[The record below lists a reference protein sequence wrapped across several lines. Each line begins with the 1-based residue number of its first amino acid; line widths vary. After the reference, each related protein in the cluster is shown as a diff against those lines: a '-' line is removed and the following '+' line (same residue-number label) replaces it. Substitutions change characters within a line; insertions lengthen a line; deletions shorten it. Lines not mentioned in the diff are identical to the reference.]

1 MFGSNQLGE
10 GAVPIYETIKPGT
23 PAGKRTIE
31 RLITLRTGL
40 DDQVPARGKE
50 LLLLATWN
58 IREFDSNSY
67 GARLD
72 ESIYYIAEIVSR
84 FDIVAVTEVRSNLV
98 ALHRLMDVLGPS
110 WDYIVTDETKGT
122 AGFHERIAIVYD
134 SNKVTFG
141 GLAGEL
147 VLPPVKV
154 KGPDGT
160 TTVASEQFA
169 RTPLIAGFVSGSL
182 KFMLTVFHVKWG
194 DGKDAPEDEV
204 NQLTQEITKR
214 ALEEDNWARDLVVL
228 GDFNI
233 GSSRNQVWDGLRA
246 GGWVIPPDF
255 ADGIKG
261 SNIGRNKWYDQIA
274 VRPRPGQFEIAALPG
289 DMPSAGVFDFYKHVF
304 KPVDDFDVYTPA
316 MKDVKPEATKS
327 NFEFDSNGKK
337 RDSANRRKWYRT
349 YWRTHQMSD
358 HLPLWIALRADNTD
372 SFLADQTKL

>member
-1 MFGSNQLGE
+1 M
-10 GAVPIYETIKPGT
+10 PIYETIKPGT
-23 PAGKRTIE
+23 PAGKRTID
-31 RLITLRTGL
+31 RLIALRAGL
-40 DDQVPARGKE
+40 DDQIPARGE
-50 LLLLATWN
+50 QLLLLATWN
-58 IREFDSNSY
+58 IREFDSTSY

-98 ALHRLMDVLGPS
+98 ALHRLVDVLGS
-110 WDYIVTDETKGT
+110 HWDYIVTDETKGT

-147 VLPPVKV
+147 VLPPIKV
-154 KGPDGT
+154 TGPDGT
-160 TTVASEQFA
+160 IKVPSEQFA

-182 KFMLTVFHVKWG
+182 RFMLTVFHVKWG

-204 NQLTQEITKR
+204 LQLTQEITQR
-214 ALEEDNWARDLVVL
+214 ATEEDNWAPDLVVL

-233 GSSRNQVWDGLRA
+233 GSPGNQVWDGLRA

-255 ADGIKG
+255 AEGIKG

-274 VRPRPGQFEIAALPG
+274 VRPRQGQFEIAALPG

-304 KPVDDFDVYTPA
+304 KPIADFDVYTPA
-316 MKDVKPEATKS
+316 MEKVKPKAKKS
-327 NFEFDSNGKK
+327 NFEFDSKGKK
-337 RDSANRRKWYRT
+337 RDSASQRKWYRT